1 MSNVNAI
8 PFSTLIVKYEY
19 GPHFFDT
26 TLLFDVLFDSVLHPG
41 IPIYSFNSFV
51 EFFTLITDTFRTE

>member
-1 MSNVNAI
+1 MGHI
-8 PFSTLIVKYEY
+8 FL
-19 GPHFFDT
+19 DT

-41 IPIYSFNSFV
+41 IPIYSINGFV